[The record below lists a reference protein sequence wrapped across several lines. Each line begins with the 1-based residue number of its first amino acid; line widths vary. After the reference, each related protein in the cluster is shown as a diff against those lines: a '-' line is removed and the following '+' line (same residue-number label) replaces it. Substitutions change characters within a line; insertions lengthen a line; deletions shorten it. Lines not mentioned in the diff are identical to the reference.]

1 MGCRLSPGVT
11 IRPVQRLDPGGG
23 DRLPDL
29 TGGQRDA
36 IAVEEPLEIRVD
48 GDPVAITMRTPGA
61 DGYLALGFLH
71 GEGVLRSIDDVA
83 AVAPCWR
90 PGEDGA
96 AGAIDVRSSPGAS
109 LEFGRALDSRRFS
122 AVGALRAAA
131 LSIAA
136 LPEGPSLA
144 PALVSSCVE
153 RLRAAQPR
161 IDRTGGLHA
170 AAAWSAGGDLLASH
184 QDVGRHNAV
193 DKVVG
198 ELLRR
203 RRIGA
208 GAGASPAER
217 PALLVVS
224 GRASFEIVQK
234 AAAAGIPV
242 VACASAA
249 SSLAIDLAAAA
260 RVTLV
265 AFVRGRSLSVYA
277 CPERLGAVYA
287 GGCD

>member
-1 MGCRLSPGVT
+1 MGCRVSPGVT
-11 IRPVQRLDPGGG
+11 IRPVQRLDPTGG
-23 DRLPDL
+23 DLLPDAP
-29 TGGQRDA
+29 GSQRDA
-36 IAVEEPLEIRVD
+36 IAVEEPLEILVD
-48 GDPVAITMRTPGA
+48 GAPVAITMRTPGA

-71 GEGVLRSIDDVA
+71 GEGVLRSIDEVA
-83 AVAPCWR
+83 AVTPCWR

-109 LEFGRALDSRRFS
+109 LEFERALDSKRFS
-122 AVGALRAAA
+122 VLASARA
-131 LSIAA
+131 AA
-136 LPEGPSLA
+136 LPEGPTLA

-153 RLRAAQPR
+153 RLRAAQPQL
-161 IDRTGGLHA
+161 DRTGGLHA
-170 AAAWSAGGDLLASH
+170 AAAWSAGGDLLAAH

-208 GAGASPAER
+208 CADAPPAER

-234 AAAAGIPV
+234 AAAAGVPV

-249 SSLAIDLAAAA
+249 SSLAIDLAVAA

-287 GGCD
+287 GRRERSE